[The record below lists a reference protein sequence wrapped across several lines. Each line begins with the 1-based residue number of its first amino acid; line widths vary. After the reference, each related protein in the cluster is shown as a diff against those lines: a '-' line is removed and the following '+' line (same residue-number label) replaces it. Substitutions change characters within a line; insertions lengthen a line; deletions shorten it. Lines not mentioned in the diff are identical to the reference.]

1 LPEYKILNSLG
12 QGMTSQVYRAQD
24 PSGRVVAIKELLPEH
39 RKDPKRIQGLA
50 REVALMRD
58 IRHPNTVSLLD
69 FDRAR
74 FRMILEYLPVSLRAV
89 MQKQPF
95 HYEKRLGWSLDV
107 TEALIHLH
115 DRKLVHKDIKP
126 ENIFISEGGKAK
138 LGDFGFAEREP
149 GPLGRWM
156 KRLRKPRVQGTLAY
170 LSPEQATQR
179 PLTTKSDIFSWGGV
193 LYELFAGRLPF
204 KAPPMGGGDPMG
216 MVDQILT
223 ADPRPPREL
232 NGILDKE
239 LEVLILDCLSK
250 SRRKRPSAL
259 YVKGVLKRLM
269 DKIG

>member
-1 LPEYKILNSLG
+1 
-12 QGMTSQVYRAQD
+12 
-24 PSGRVVAIKELLPEH
+24 
-39 RKDPKRIQGLA
+39 
-50 REVALMRD
+50 MRD
-58 IRHPNTVSLLD
+58 IRHAHTVTLLD

-74 FRMILEYLPVSLRAV
+74 FRMILEYLPLSLRTV

-95 HYEKRLGWSLDV
+95 HYEKRLAWSLDV

-126 ENIFISEGGKAK
+126 ENIFISEAGRAK

-149 GPLGRWM
+149 GPLGRLM

-179 PLTTKSDIFSWGGV
+179 PLTTKADIFSWGGV
-193 LYELFAGRLPF
+193 LYELFTGKLPF
-204 KAPPMGGGDPMG
+204 TASAMGGAMG
-216 MVDQILT
+216 IVDQILT

-232 NGILDKE
+232 NGVLDKE
-239 LEVLILDCLSK
+239 LEDLILACLSK
-250 SRRKRPSAL
+250 SRKERPSAL

-269 DKIG
+269 GKLK